1 MVRHLHFFQIVVILI
16 ALLPLKSFCSDARK
30 GEKKS
35 RVTEKNFAEM
45 SRKIRILEAEKAN
58 LERERKV
65 LRKELLET
73 LDKNTMLAGKL
84 KRLEMSASGLLES
97 LEADRLYRTG
107 RDTAESLRTVMQS
120 SVALASAAEKLC
132 AELLLHMEKN
142 KAKYDSVS
150 AAKLRIL
157 VNSART
163 EIRKIAILHSPPA
176 PTGAFTNCR
185 VLNVDYQL
193 HAAAVSAGYRNGVR
207 TGMLLYTPDGKV
219 VLRIVS
225 VKNFVSGGIVVKGE
239 IRDLAIGMELL
250 PQASKKN

>member
-1 MVRHLHFFQIVVILI
+1 MVQSLHFFQIAVILI
-16 ALLPLKSFCSDARK
+16 ALLPWKSFCSGVPETQK
-30 GEKKS
+30 QPGK
-35 RVTEKNFAEM
+35 TEERFAEM
-45 SRKIRILEAEKAN
+45 NRKIRLLELEKAS

-97 LEADRLYRTG
+97 LEADQAYREG

-132 AELLLHMEKN
+132 GELLLHMEKN

-157 VNSART
+157 VNSARL
-163 EIRKIAILHSPPA
+163 EIRKIAILHTPPSPP
-176 PTGAFTNCR
+176 GAFSNCR
-185 VLNVDYQL
+185 VLNVDYLL

-207 TGMLLYTPDGKV
+207 NGMLLYTPDGKV
-219 VLRIVS
+219 VLRIAS
-225 VKNFVSGGIVVKGE
+225 VKNFVSAGIVVKGE
-239 IRDLAIGMELL
+239 VRDLAIGMKLL
-250 PQASKKN
+250 PHADKKN